1 MTEIVIK
8 KRKTLSLKPKPA
20 PKKEECQPKPSGAE
34 RLAENNRKQEQERQR
49 NYHACKAWIFS
60 TWPEIFNREDVKP
73 LELGIGKKIIA
84 EYDRAGG
91 AEALGFGR
99 TLQIGRVLKGWTQ
112 RKAYLRALS
121 QEGAFR
127 YDLNSQVVEEVSPE
141 HCEKA
146 KRQLEEKKRMAKVSK
161 KKA

>member
-1 MTEIVIK
+1 
-8 KRKTLSLKPKPA
+8 
-20 PKKEECQPKPSGAE
+20 QPEPSGAE

-112 RKAYLRALS
+112 
-121 QEGAFR
+121 
-127 YDLNSQVVEEVSPE
+127 
-141 HCEKA
+141 
-146 KRQLEEKKRMAKVSK
+146 
-161 KKA
+161 